1 LFGGNE
7 MFHWCFTHWCAGVLQ
22 RDKIHGMQQDLEH
35 NALKNHQEFMG
46 EIYVA
51 ITASSCRTSPARRR
65 SSGCETPRR
74 AYTKLVKHEGAKV
87 LLKYV
92 R

>member
-51 ITASSCRTSPARRR
+51 ITAFLLQNVTSPPPELWMRN
-65 SSGCETPRR
+65 PK
-74 AYTKLVKHEGAKV
+74 AYTKLIKHEGAKV

>member
-7 MFHWCFTHWCAGVLQ
+7 MFHHCFTHWCAGVLQ
-22 RDKIHGMQQDLEH
+22 RDKIHGIQQDLEH
-35 NALKNHQEFMG
+35 NALSNHQEFMS

-51 ITASSCRTSPARRR
+51 ITAFLLQNVTNPPPELWISDPKK
-65 SSGCETPRR
+65 
-74 AYTKLVKHEGAKV
+74 YTKRVEHEGAKV